1 MRKLLIGAALLL
13 LGVLAPP
20 AGTLAAANA
29 QAPCIGENASTYAP
43 ALHGI
48 GQPIV
53 APEAQQ
59 GLTGTVA
66 STNARTSCD

>member
-13 LGVLAPP
+13 SGVLVPP

-29 QAPCIGENASTYAP
+29 QAPCSAAHASTYAP

-53 APEAQQ
+53 APEAQH
-59 GLTGTVA
+59 GVTGTVA